1 MNRFFPAACWAI
13 AMLVLATGAALGWVD
28 RDAALTVL
36 LVMPV
41 LAVITIRRGGCC
53 ARSDRAA

>member
-1 MNRFFPAACWAI
+1 
-13 AMLVLATGAALGWVD
+13 MLVLATGAALGWVD